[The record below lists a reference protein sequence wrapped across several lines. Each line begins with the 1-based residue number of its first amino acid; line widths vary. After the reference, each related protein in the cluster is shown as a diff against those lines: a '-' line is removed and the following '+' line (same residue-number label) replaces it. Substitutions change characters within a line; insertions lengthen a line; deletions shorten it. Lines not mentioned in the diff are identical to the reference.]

1 MNITKTADSGKLL
14 LSVNGRVDSTTAPE
28 LNSAIMDSIADI
40 NELTLDFSG
49 VEYVSSAG
57 LRVLLS
63 AQKQMKGKGKMVL
76 KNVCDEVMEVFTITG
91 FTDILN
97 IEK

>member
-28 LNSAIMDSIADI
+28 LNSAIMDSIAGI